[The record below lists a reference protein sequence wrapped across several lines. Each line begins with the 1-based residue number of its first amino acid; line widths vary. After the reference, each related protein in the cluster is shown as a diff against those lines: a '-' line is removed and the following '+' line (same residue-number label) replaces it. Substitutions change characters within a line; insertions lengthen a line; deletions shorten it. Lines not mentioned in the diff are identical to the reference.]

1 MKEILTQFKEIKE
14 DFLTA
19 KAEKRFPAYMLA
31 NAIFILLVFTIIYI
45 ISSIIWSFFHVVGI
59 CMIAISFILLFVFFL
74 WDRAFFTTMRISARI
89 FEHFFA
95 RYGRVVS
102 KNDWKRIKKKNKN
115 AYKFIWDKENIG
127 HCYAVAWVLALFI
140 EDAKVMYCS
149 IACKEN
155 GQTAHAVVVKN
166 NCIYDTNKRMHYDF
180 DEYIELNKVEV
191 YKIFEK
197 EVYCKISFFDDVREN
212 FKNWCAERNVYC
224 NPQ

>member
-1 MKEILTQFKEIKE
+1 MQ
-14 DFLTA
+14 
-19 KAEKRFPAYMLA
+19 
-31 NAIFILLVFTIIYI
+31 
-45 ISSIIWSFFHVVGI
+45 
-59 CMIAISFILLFVFFL
+59 
-74 WDRAFFTTMRISARI
+74 
-89 FEHFFA
+89 
-95 RYGRVVS
+95 VS

-127 HCYAVAWVLALFI
+127 HCYAIAWVLALFI

-197 EVYCKISFFDDVREN
+197 EVYCKISFFDDVRED